1 MRGSVDRLEGDIAV
15 IVFDNGK
22 IQDIKNT
29 IGLIPGDRIK
39 KSRGIIKL
47 IDNKEDK
54 EKMIKLQK
62 NVFKKGGES

>member
-39 KSRGIIKL
+39 
-47 IDNKEDK
+47 
-54 EKMIKLQK
+54 
-62 NVFKKGGES
+62 